1 MARITRTRFICF
13 KARGMSIRSIQY
25 TTSIKSYP
33 RVRVK
38 SFCAPCQPSMHT
50 SFHAFTSLQNRSYS
64 LWSLRTRSPYLRT
77 NRIIY
82 MYSVA
87 RRKEEGNG
95 WKTFYWQK
103 WVFDCCVSSFGE
115 HLGLMPSLSSRI
127 FYIRRD
133 TYYSPGRNL
142 RVHFHLRLCL
152 DQGLASGQRAWLSRS
167 SHLHHH
173 SSLPH
178 PLRSIHSNLVP
189 F

>member
-1 MARITRTRFICF
+1 MDGKHFIGKSEFLIVEYRIL
-13 KARGMSIRSIQY
+13 GSI
-25 TTSIKSYP
+25 
-33 RVRVK
+33 
-38 SFCAPCQPSMHT
+38 
-50 SFHAFTSLQNRSYS
+50 
-64 LWSLRTRSPYLRT
+64 W
-77 NRIIY
+77 
-82 MYSVA
+82 
-87 RRKEEGNG
+87 
-95 WKTFYWQK
+95 
-103 WVFDCCVSSFGE
+103 
-115 HLGLMPSLSSRI
+115 GLMPSLSSRI